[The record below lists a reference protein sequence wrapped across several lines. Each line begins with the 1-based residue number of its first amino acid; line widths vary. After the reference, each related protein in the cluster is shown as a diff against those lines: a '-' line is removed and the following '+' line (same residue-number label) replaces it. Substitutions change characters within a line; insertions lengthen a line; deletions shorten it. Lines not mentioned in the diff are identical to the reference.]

1 MNIEWFRLELND
13 VERELT
19 SREGDKETRNRLVA
33 KRKSIKNALR
43 SEETSLRKACADLD
57 KRLQE
62 SERAVKRANERAQA
76 DARRDEALTRKRI
89 LQEQAAVRKL
99 DETEITARDAM
110 TTARKEVHRHKRA
123 VEIVASTES
132 TVASAVQTAAG
143 RLAGASPA
151 PVKRRRR
158 FVGRFARPRPS
169 STKDYGDYD
178 DGDSRPRKR
187 WN

>member
-1 MNIEWFRLELND
+1 M
-13 VERELT
+13 
-19 SREGDKETRNRLVA
+19 
-33 KRKSIKNALR
+33 
-43 SEETSLRKACADLD
+43 RKACADLD